1 MPRKLVLIHGYSDSG
16 QAFFPLRAALA
27 SRGVD
32 VTDINICS
40 YVTLNN
46 EITIKDIAE
55 GLERAFNNH
64 PDLQKTPGFEFD
76 AIVHSTGMLVIRSW
90 LTNNGIGA
98 SVNNRLKRLKHLIG
112 LAPATWGSPQAHKG
126 RTWLGALIKGDK
138 DFLGPDF
145 LNAGDRV
152 LEGLELGSSFTWDL
166 AHLDL
171 LGKEPFYD
179 RGTDTPFVSVFIGN
193 EPYSGLEKV
202 ANDPGTDGTVRW
214 AGCGLNT
221 RKIRIDLTQTPID
234 LNGNPVPLANGI
246 ATQRAWITDFALTRL
261 DIPMIA
267 VDGRNHGTILSDPEP
282 EMVGLVADF
291 LKVGEP
297 EQEAYDH
304 WLARAK
310 EYGSRGL
317 PKMLEAPDPS
327 FFGRI
332 FGRTDEMEGWQ
343 QFVVHARDERGDP
356 ITDYMIEVV
365 EGEKVFE
372 PMSTDVHAYGPDSS
386 YRCFHIHLP
395 KGVSDPALKLRA
407 RIHASTGTELMAYQ
421 GYNETKQDLTADSK
435 PIELDLNL
443 GEHGSLFF
451 PFTTTLI
458 EIVLNR
464 EPRPFKGIAR
474 ILTWNDLP
482 KKTADS
488 SDGISA

>member
-1 MPRKLVLIHGYSDSG
+1 MPRPLVLIHGYSDEG
-16 QAFFPLRAALA
+16 QAFFPLRDALR
-27 SRGVD
+27 SRKDLELV
-32 VTDINICS
+32 DINICS

-55 GLERAFNNH
+55 GLERAFRNH
-64 PDLQKTPGFEFD
+64 PMLNETPEFEFD

-90 LTNNGIGA
+90 LTNNGIKA

-126 RTWLGALIKGDK
+126 RTWLGALVKGDK
-138 DFLGPDF
+138 NPLGPDF

-179 RGTDTPFVSVFIGN
+179 KGTGTPFVAAFIGN
-193 EPYSGLEKV
+193 RPYEGLESV

-214 AGCGLNT
+214 AGCGLNS
-221 RKIRIDLTQTPID
+221 RKIRIDLTRTPAD
-234 LNGNPVPLANGI
+234 PDGNPVPFEDGI
-246 ATQRAWITDFALTRL
+246 ARQRAWISEFALARL

-267 VDGRNHGTILSDPEP
+267 VDGRNHGTIIHDPEP
-282 EMVGLVADF
+282 GMVDLIADF
-291 LKVGEP
+291 LKVGERD
-297 EQEAYDH
+297 QETYDQ
-304 WLARAK
+304 WLERAK
-310 EYGSRGL
+310 KYSEKGL
-317 PKMLEAPDPS
+317 PKMLVNPDAG
-327 FFGRI
+327 FIGRLI
-332 FGRTDEMEGWQ
+332 GIAGDTNEGWQ

-356 ITDYMIEVV
+356 ITDYMVEVIQD
-365 EGEKVFE
+365 GQKFNA
-372 PMSTDVHAYGPDSS
+372 MYTDVHAYGPDPSF
-386 YRCFHIHLP
+386 RCFHIHLP

-421 GYNETKQDLTADSK
+421 GYNAEKQELTAESA
-435 PIELDLNL
+435 PLELDLNL

-451 PFTTTLI
+451 PFTTTLV

-464 EPRPFKGIAR
+464 EPLPLDDVAR
-474 ILTWNDLP
+474 LLKWLDQ
-482 KKTADS
+482 
-488 SDGISA
+488 